1 MSNINKK
8 IKNHLIK
15 QYDGIFF
22 KDEDIDKHINNYIN
36 YKQSDYLIAKIS
48 PIVRKGSKI
57 LDIGSGYGNF
67 VISAIKNGFDCYG
80 LEKESFEHKIAQ
92 NFSRQSDVNPS
103 HFVRGSAFS
112 LPYENKSFDVI
123 TFWNVLEHL
132 YDYKKALKE
141 AIRVVKDNGKI
152 FIIAPNYFAFRKEAH
167 YRVPWLPIFPKP
179 LARIYLKLLK
189 RKTYFLDNCIFYVT
203 YSGLK
208 KFVKSQNLR
217 ISIDIN
223 EKILVNHNFKSVR
236 VNSLIKVL
244 RKFNILSIFM
254 KTLFT
259 FKTNPFHHSIDIIL
273 QKNIKK

>member
-67 VISAIKNGFDCYG
+67 VISATKNGFDCRG
-80 LEKESFEHKIAQ
+80 IELEDFEHKIAQ
-92 NFSRQSDVNPS
+92 EISLKNNIDPSR
-103 HFVRGSAFS
+103 FKKGSALS
-112 LPYENKSFDVI
+112 LPYENKSFDVL
-123 TFWNVLEHL
+123 TFWNVLEHVN
-132 YDYKKALKE
+132 DYKSALKE
-141 AIRVVKDNGKI
+141 ACRVLKDDGKI
-152 FIIAPNYFAFRKEAH
+152 FIIAPNYCAFRKEAH
-167 YRVPWLPIFPKP
+167 YRVPWLPLFPKP
-179 LARIYLKLLK
+179 LARIYLKILK

-203 YSGLK
+203 YFGLK
-208 KFVKSQNLR
+208 KFVKTLNLSV
-217 ISIDIN
+217 SIDIN

-236 VNSLIKVL
+236 VNSFIKVL
-244 RKFNILSIFM
+244 KKLNILPIFM

-259 FKTNPFHHSIDIIL
+259 LKTNPFHHSIDIIL
-273 QKNIKK
+273 KKNIKK